1 MGALE
6 PPHLIIILILVLVIF
21 GPGKLPQLGK
31 AIGDGIRE
39 LKHATNEENASTQG
53 SSGST
58 SPTAASPT
66 AETTRSCPHCK
77 AVMPVSARFCGTCGR
92 PLETAAII
100 TSSNTPS
107 SVL

>member
-53 SSGST
+53 SSGSP

-66 AETTRSCPHCK
+66 TETTRSCPHCK

-92 PLETAAII
+92 SLETAAS
-100 TSSNTPS
+100 TSSNTRS

>member
-39 LKHATNEENASTQG
+39 LKHASSEENASTPG
-53 SSGST
+53 TSGS
-58 SPTAASPT
+58 PTPAAASPP
-66 AETTRSCPHCK
+66 AQATRSCPHCQ
-77 AVMPVSARFCGTCGR
+77 AVTPVSARFCGTCGR
-92 PLETAAII
+92 SLETAAI
-100 TSSNTPS
+100 TSSNTRS